1 MHTLTVNL
9 SEIGPLDD
17 KLLYRLCASNREL
30 RIERTSKGELVAMSP
45 SGSKSGARHAKIIA
59 SLAGWNEKENR
70 GVVLDSSS
78 GFLLR
83 NGAMRAPDVA
93 WVRKDLWNTFTDE
106 QLEEFMPGCPDF
118 VCEVISPSDRLANV
132 QEKMEEWIANGCRL
146 GWLVD
151 PKHQRVHVY
160 RPENAVTFIDTFDG
174 TVSGEDVLPGFEF
187 DLRKLKNL

>member
-1 MHTLTVNL
+1 MQTLTVNL

-30 RIERTSKGELVAMSP
+30 RIERTSKGELVATSP
-45 SGSKSGARHAKIIA
+45 SGTKSGSRRAQLVIA
-59 SLAGWNEKENR
+59 LGVWNEQTR
-70 GVVLDSSS
+70 LGVVVDSAS

-83 NGAMRAPDVA
+83 NGAMRSPDVG
-93 WVRKDLWNTFTDE
+93 WILREVWNKFSDE

-118 VCEVISPSDRLANV
+118 VCEVISPSDRLTSV
-132 QEKMEEWIANGCRL
+132 QEKMEEWLANGCRL
-146 GWLVD
+146 GWLID

-160 RPENAVTFIDTFDG
+160 RPESVVKVIDTFDA

-187 DLRKLKNL
+187 DLKKLKNL